1 MAALAGASSPA
12 SPGVF
17 DRPVLVIAIAG
28 GTGSGKSTLANA
40 IRQAIGDEHIAH
52 ISHDSFYKDLTHLE
66 EADRALTNF
75 DHPNSLDTDLFV
87 QSLKD
92 LRNGRAV
99 EIPMY
104 DFSTHARLKESQT
117 LAPRPVILC
126 EGILIFSEPALRGL
140 FDIKIYVDAPAD
152 IRFIRRLMRDKRERG
167 RDSHSVIQQYLSTV
181 RPMHEQFVEP
191 SKRYAD
197 IIVPE
202 GGKNAVA
209 RDMVL
214 SRIMRDLT
222 SRGAIVDGAWTPS
235 LRANSAEPDV
245 SKLTL

>member
-1 MAALAGASSPA
+1 MAALTGASSPA

-92 LRNGRAV
+92 LRDGRAV

-104 DFSTHARLKESQT
+104 DFSTHARLKLSQT

-126 EGILIFSEPALRGL
+126 EGILSFRACAAWFLRHVLTLMLRPTFVHSAPHARQAGAEGILIVLFSN
-140 FDIKIYVDAPAD
+140 IYRCLGPC
-152 IRFIRRLMRDKRERG
+152 I
-167 RDSHSVIQQYLSTV
+167 TV
-181 RPMHEQFVEP
+181 RRAAQTGAQT
-191 SKRYAD
+191 SLSR
-197 IIVPE
+197 

-209 RDMVL
+209 DITL
-214 SRIMRDLT
+214 
-222 SRGAIVDGAWTPS
+222 
-235 LRANSAEPDV
+235 AE
-245 SKLTL
+245 